1 MIINIFNGALNK
13 DIRTKD
19 ILKIKILTTFLLL
32 LICTKTKNHNNIIYL
47 NQLTLNAVSL
57 KKKFAFAR

>member
-32 LICTKTKNHNNIIYL
+32 LICTKTKNHNYIIYL
-47 NQLTLNAVSL
+47 NQLNLNAVSL